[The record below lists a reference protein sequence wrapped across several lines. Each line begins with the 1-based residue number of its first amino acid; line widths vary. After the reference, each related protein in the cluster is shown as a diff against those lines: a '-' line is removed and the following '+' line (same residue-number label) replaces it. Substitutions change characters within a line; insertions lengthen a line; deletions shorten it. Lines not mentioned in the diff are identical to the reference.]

1 MPCMNPRKN
10 AFSQPSIYNPEGRLS
25 PHFSLAELTV
35 SNTGARA
42 GLRNVPVGD
51 VLGNLQ
57 RLANTL
63 EQVRSLLYNAPILVS
78 SGYRSPAI
86 NALIGGSRTS
96 AHMRGLAA
104 DFTAPKYGRPVAIT
118 QAIRDSGIQF
128 DQLIFEGT
136 WVHLG
141 LAETAAVPRRQVM
154 TAIFAPR
161 GGKTRY
167 VPGVMA

>member
-1 MPCMNPRKN
+1 MPRMTSS
-10 AFSQPSIYNPEGRLS
+10 FSLHNVEQRLS
-25 PHFSLAELTV
+25 QHFSIAELTV

-42 GLRNVPVGD
+42 GLRNMPVGD
-51 VLGNLQ
+51 ALANLS
-57 RLANTL
+57 RLAQVL
-63 EQVRSLLYNAPILVS
+63 EQVRSLLFNAPILVS

-104 DFTAPKYGRPVAIT
+104 DFTAPKYGRPAEICDH
-118 QAIRDSGIQF
+118 IRASSIQF
-128 DQLIFEGT
+128 DQLIYEGT
-136 WVHLG
+136 WVHIG
-141 LAETAAVPRRQVM
+141 LPEKGAVPRRQVM
-154 TAIFAPR
+154 TAVFAPR

>member
-1 MPCMNPRKN
+1 MPRMTS
-10 AFSQPSIYNPEGRLS
+10 FSSPHNLEQRLT

-42 GLRNVPVGD
+42 GLRNLPLGD
-51 VLGNLQ
+51 ALDNLT
-57 RLANTL
+57 RLAQAL
-63 EQVRSLLYNAPILVS
+63 EQVRSLLFNAPILVS

-104 DFTAPKYGRPVAIT
+104 DFTAPKYGRPAAICEY
-118 QAIRDSGIQF
+118 IRASSIQF
-128 DQLIFEGT
+128 DQLIYEGT
-136 WVHLG
+136 WVHFA
-141 LAETAAVPRRQVM
+141 LAEKGKVPRRQIM
-154 TAIFAPR
+154 TAVFAPR

-167 VPGVMA
+167 VRGIMA